1 MSSRRIPAPWERVYD
16 IHGIRVAVRADSAA
30 VAAGAERALG
40 DFAAL
45 STRGTGGA
53 AAGARAVE
61 IDLHDGGTPRPL
73 PPDAE
78 PQFRHAR
85 VRCYRHRG
93 ELWFTDR
100 DGTVV
105 VDPEAGRA
113 EGHVAA
119 PGDPSRAHGAAR
131 PVRELHDDPLF
142 TFPLLELLR
151 HRGLFHVHAAGL
163 ARGERGV
170 LLPGDTGAGKST
182 LTVSL
187 IRAGWDY
194 LSDDALLLRA
204 GPAGVE
210 ALAVPDEF
218 HLDPA
223 LGERFPELAV
233 LAEREAYNAGPRRAF
248 RPEEVYD
255 RSPVPACVP
264 SLILFPQIG
273 PGGTRAEAMTPSQ
286 ALTALIRASALVLLD
301 ERVAAP
307 HLDALRRLVSQCRC
321 YRLCHGPDALA
332 DPERV
337 PRLVEQLLEVA
348 RRQTPDASQ
357 DAGLP

>member
-1 MSSRRIPAPWERVYD
+1 MDSRRVPAPWERVYD

-30 VAAGAERALG
+30 VAAGADRALS

-45 STRGTGGA
+45 S
-53 AAGARAVE
+53 ARATGKAGRAARPVE
-61 IDLHDGGTPRPL
+61 IELHDVGTPRPL
-73 PPDAE
+73 PEGAQ

-85 VRCYRHRG
+85 VRCYRHQG
-93 ELWFTDR
+93 ELWFTDPAA
-100 DGTVV
+100 TVV
-105 VDPEAGRA
+105 LDPEAGRA
-113 EGHVAA
+113 EGHVA
-119 PGDPSRAHGAAR
+119 PSGDPSRLR
-131 PVRELHDDPLF
+131 DDPIF

-182 LTVSL
+182 LTVTL

-204 GPAGVE
+204 GPTGVE

-223 LGERFPELAV
+223 LGERFPELAG
-233 LAEREAYNAGPRRAF
+233 LAEREPYSAGRRRAF
-248 RPEEVYD
+248 RPEEVYA
-255 RSPVPACVP
+255 RSPVPACMP
-264 SLILFPQIG
+264 SVLLFPQIS
-273 PGGTRAEAMTPSQ
+273 PGGTRAEAMAPSQ
-286 ALTALIRASALVLLD
+286 ALTALIRVSALVLLD
-301 ERVAAP
+301 ERVAAS

-321 YRLCHGPDALA
+321 YRLYHGPDALA

-337 PRLVEQLLEVA
+337 SRLVEQLLNVA
-348 RRQTPDASQ
+348 RF
-357 DAGLP
+357 